1 MALPF
6 TRRELTNAWR
16 DLGKAAR
23 PNGHQRCPTNAH
35 RLLLFYAVE
44 CGLKAVLLKDSQKTV
59 FHKDDVKH
67 GHDLLGLQTQLRL
80 ASTLLLPSS
89 IQVRGIRIGGK
100 EEPRNGGLSV
110 LHEVGSTTYPSST
123 KEKFRKYSIVITTLI
138 YFSAVLCSVSNP
150 PWPIVPLPTQGCTG

>member
-110 LHEVGSTTYPSST
+110 LHEVWRYGGVCQIPTDEECET
-123 KEKFRKYSIVITTLI
+123 KL
-138 YFSAVLCSVSNP
+138 LSVSD
-150 PWPIVPLPTQGCTG
+150 WIAGELK